1 MRAGA
6 KIDHAGI
13 LRAKRRPPACSD
25 YLGAALEL
33 IRTGE
38 ANGGQIRIED
48 GCLVIAPDEVA
59 KASARTRSHLML
71 VAGASAVRRHD
82 RGAVAHQHWRA
93 GALDAGRMV
102 RGGAAC
108 SCEAVDRGAV
118 CHAAIG
124 RILGEV
130 SAGTGSSPF
139 LVKISK
145 AAPASASNIIDK
157 SCRGTSGINSTGTR
171 LNPIPFNLIKV
182 RESLSLR
189 S

>member
-130 SAGTGSSPF
+130 SAGTGPIAQLQFNAGS
-139 LVKISK
+139 VI
-145 AAPASASNIIDK
+145 ARQRRWEYRVRADGDI
-157 SCRGTSGINSTGTR
+157 GIE
-171 LNPIPFNLIKV
+171 L
-182 RESLSLR
+182 LR
-189 S
+189 PG